1 MTAIPYILL
10 ALPVVDLAISNPDAG
25 ELLLTLCL
33 LSISW
38 KFGWLRR

>member
-1 MTAIPYILL
+1 MTAVPYFLL

-25 ELLLTLCL
+25 ELMFALWL

-38 KFGWLRR
+38 KLGWLRR